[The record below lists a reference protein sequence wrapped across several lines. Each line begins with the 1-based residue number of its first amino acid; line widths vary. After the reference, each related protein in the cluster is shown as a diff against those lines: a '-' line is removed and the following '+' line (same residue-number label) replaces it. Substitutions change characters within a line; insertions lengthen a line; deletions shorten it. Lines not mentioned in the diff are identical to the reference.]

1 MVVAFATSRTNKDN
15 VNVWTTWDL
24 PGVGQ
29 DGSEQQSNQISNM
42 WRRSILAYSMAI
54 AHKSGLSAHCCNILH
69 PLAGFPDMKTKSLP
83 MSRFLHLSTLGIFYP
98 SQSIPFN
105 TISSQIRCASLLH
118 IILHLARLWRKK
130 LSIIQNTRSFEV
142 ISMWARYSEIRL
154 QIYFW
159 LHVLFSCFYH
169 VTYFPTCH
177 WWHNISYHSITIS
190 KSFRTPT
197 LLSSDNGF
205 MWTEW
210 SPGGSS
216 SLGKLNLVKFSHPP
230 VVDPHPGIVTVIV
243 IVVLTLILAFLQVQ
257 GNGRGFSST
266 SQLARTTAL

>member
-1 MVVAFATSRTNKDN
+1 MSVKQWFIEICHNHQSNQAVCRRRQNFKTISFNANKYSPHCKRIQTNLVVCVSVFCLGMVVAFARSRTNKDN
-15 VNVWTTWDL
+15 VNVWTTWNL

-130 LSIIQNTRSFEV
+130 LSII
-142 ISMWARYSEIRL
+142 
-154 QIYFW
+154 
-159 LHVLFSCFYH
+159 H
-169 VTYFPTCH
+169 
-177 WWHNISYHSITIS
+177 
-190 KSFRTPT
+190 T
-197 LLSSDNGF
+197 LR
-205 MWTEW
+205 
-210 SPGGSS
+210 
-216 SLGKLNLVKFSHPP
+216 
-230 VVDPHPGIVTVIV
+230 I
-243 IVVLTLILAFLQVQ
+243 
-257 GNGRGFSST
+257 
-266 SQLARTTAL
+266 

>member
-1 MVVAFATSRTNKDN
+1 MNNLEFACCRTR
-15 VNVWTTWDL
+15 WI
-24 PGVGQ
+24 G
-29 DGSEQQSNQISNM
+29 SNQISNM

-54 AHKSGLSAHCCNILH
+54 AHKSGLSAHYCNILH

-154 QIYFW
+154 QIYF
-159 LHVLFSCFYH
+159 
-169 VTYFPTCH
+169 
-177 WWHNISYHSITIS
+177 
-190 KSFRTPT
+190 
-197 LLSSDNGF
+197 
-205 MWTEW
+205 
-210 SPGGSS
+210 
-216 SLGKLNLVKFSHPP
+216 
-230 VVDPHPGIVTVIV
+230 
-243 IVVLTLILAFLQVQ
+243 
-257 GNGRGFSST
+257 
-266 SQLARTTAL
+266 